1 MAASR
6 SELVAED
13 SKTPVAWPVDG
24 GNIDAVREIIVAS
37 AWWFT

>member
-13 SKTPVAWPVDG
+13 SKTPVAWPVG
-24 GNIDAVREIIVAS
+24 GNIDAVREIIVA
-37 AWWFT
+37 ADWWFT